1 MNTFGFDWTALL
13 LTAMTIVGAALIA
26 LGVRRQFQGLCRA
39 PQNDRSLRRALGGF
53 RMMVIGIGL
62 FGAAVGWHFGVTWLL
77 VFSLAFAGEET
88 FESSL
93 MIGALPHAANRDRN
107 LSSSRP

>member
-1 MNTFGFDWTALL
+1 MDMNLYGTEW
-13 LTAMTIVGAALIA
+13 IVLAGMVVAGAALIA
-26 LGVRRQFQGLCRA
+26 LGVRWQVQGLCRA

-53 RMMVIGIGL
+53 RWMVIGIGL
-62 FGAAVGWHFGVTWLL
+62 LGAAAGWHYQITWLL

-88 FESSL
+88 FESSV
-93 MIGALPHAANRDRN
+93 MIGALPHSTNRD